1 MLTFTNTLQI
11 GCTLS
16 SISFCSGSD
25 IPSHSFTQPS
35 RSLSLLSTSLAQQ
48 SLSFVASFSF
58 SSSSADTI
66 NSHSTSSND
75 SFPFVFG
82 MSDCWITLFAMRLMM
97 WSKHRVWFESP
108 GNIYKWDSDDLH
120 YWYSNWRTDSYIT
133 HTPPD
138 TGQRRRIRHSWYSG
152 QHWLGSDFPK
162 DIYESYNIL
171 DVLWWY
177 VVV

>member
-35 RSLSLLSTSLAQQ
+35 RSSSLLSTSLAQQ

-58 SSSSADTI
+58 SSSSANTI

-97 WSKHRVWFESP
+97 WSKHRVWFESS
-108 GNIYKWDSDDLH
+108 GNIYMWDSDDLH

-138 TGQRRRIRHSWYSG
+138 TGQRRRIRHSWYSS
-152 QHWLGSDFPK
+152 QHRLGSDFPK

-171 DVLWWY
+171 DMLWWY